1 MMLSCVQH
9 YLAGRAEAHLT
20 APGRKGSI
28 GPDTPF
34 KIGCGLSKT
43 LVSCC
48 KTFLPVM
55 LICCAFLESVTSSL
69 SQNSAVST

>member
-1 MMLSCVQH
+1 M
-9 YLAGRAEAHLT
+9 
-20 APGRKGSI
+20 APGI
-28 GPDTPF
+28 PF

-69 SQNSAVST
+69 SQKLSFST

>member
-1 MMLSCVQH
+1 MMLSRGRH
-9 YLAGRAEAHLT
+9 YLAGRAEAHLME
-20 APGRKGSI
+20 PGARGI
-28 GPDTPF
+28 MGPDTPF

-48 KTFLPVM
+48 NTFLPVI

-69 SQNSAVST
+69 SQESAVST